1 MSRSFPRG
9 HLWRG
14 LQCLK
19 PGGVF
24 DLYEWT
30 MTDKWDASNPMH
42 KEVAHGIEVN
52 CTLKRARLVADL
64 QIGCGIA
71 SLRPVSE
78 ARQALKNVGF
88 EILVDDDLADRDD
101 LVDWWYPLE
110 GNAWKAQTMWD
121 SKSFTSKLI
130 LRSCQCLLWPE

>member
-1 MSRSFPRG
+1 
-9 HLWRG
+9 
-14 LQCLK
+14 LK

-24 DLYEWT
+24 GFYEWN

-42 KEVAHGIEVN
+42 KEVAHGIEVS
-52 CTLKRARLVADL
+52 TLVYCVRVVADP

-71 SLRPVSE
+71 SLRPIAE

-101 LVDWWYPLE
+101 PVDWWYPLE
-110 GNAWKAQTMWD
+110 GNVWKAQTMWD
-121 SKSFTSKLI
+121 SKFFLPLSWI
-130 LRSCQCLLWPE
+130 LAYFSVHRRPNELHW